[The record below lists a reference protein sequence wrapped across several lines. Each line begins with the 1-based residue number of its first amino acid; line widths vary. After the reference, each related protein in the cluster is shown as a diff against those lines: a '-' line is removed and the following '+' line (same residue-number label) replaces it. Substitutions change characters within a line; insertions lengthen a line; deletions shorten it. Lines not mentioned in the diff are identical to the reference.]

1 MDLKILILTLAE
13 DVEEIAKVE
22 DVGEMDKPSL
32 KVKETVKEIR
42 IVFHKVDEA
51 EEKVVKVEVSE
62 MIR

>member
-1 MDLKILILTLAE
+1 
-13 DVEEIAKVE
+13 
-22 DVGEMDKPSL
+22 MDKPSL